1 MSIEITQK
9 QQPFFNRFSPLALGF
24 WRLASWNYSS
34 GQLLDLI
41 SHCLDLGITT
51 FDHADIY
58 GDYTCEL
65 IFGDAIKSRS
75 SLRDKMTLVSKCGI
89 KLVSERR
96 PQHTMKSYQTS
107 KEHILLSVENSLRA
121 LHTDYLDVLLIHR
134 PTPLMNADVIAEAFN
149 ILKQQGKVRHFGV
162 SNFMPWQFD
171 LLQSRLDFS
180 LITNQ
185 IEISVM
191 CTDPFLNGV
200 LDHCQQH
207 RYQPMAWSPLA
218 GGRLFDHSNPYSRQ
232 LCEVLGQIGY
242 ALGGY
247 AVDQVAIA
255 WLKAHPA
262 RIVPVLGTGKIE
274 KIGSLVQ
281 ACNISLSTEQW
292 LSIFI
297 AATGKD
303 LP

>member
-1 MSIEITQK
+1 MNIEITQK
-9 QQPFFNRFSPLALGF
+9 NPPIFNGFSPLALGF

-41 SHCLDLGITT
+41 IRCLDLGITT

-58 GDYTCEL
+58 GGYTCE
-65 IFGDAIKSRS
+65 IQFGDALAMQS
-75 SLRDKMTLVSKCGI
+75 SLRRKMTLVSKCGI
-89 KLVSERR
+89 KLVSESR
-96 PQHTMKSYQTS
+96 PQHTMKSYETS
-107 KEHILLSVENSLRA
+107 KEHIFLSVENSLRA
-121 LHTDYLDVLLIHR
+121 LQTDYLDVLLIHR
-134 PTPLMNADVIAEAFN
+134 PTPLMNADVLAEAFN
-149 ILKQQGKVRHFGV
+149 ILKQQGKVCHFGV

-185 IEISVM
+185 IEVSVM
-191 CTDPFLNGV
+191 SVDPFLNGV
-200 LDHCQQH
+200 LDHCQLH

-218 GGRLFDHSNPYSRQ
+218 GGRLFDHNNPQSRH
-232 LCEVLGQIGY
+232 LCDVLGQIGV

-247 AVDQVAIA
+247 SADQVAIA
-255 WLKAHPA
+255 WLMAHPA

-274 KIGSLVQ
+274 KIDSLVQ

-292 LSIFI
+292 LSVFT